1 MVLVRL
7 VVKRWPKN
15 DPAALVRRARKV
27 FGEPKL
33 VRFRLPHG
41 LKIEAVDGDVRGE
54 WLIPEQL
61 RFPDSVLLYFHG
73 GGYVSCSARGHR
85 AITATLAR
93 LIGCRVFSVDYRLA
107 PEHPCPAAA
116 DDALKSYHW
125 LLEKGIKPQNIALA
139 GDSAGGGLVVST
151 LVRLRDQ
158 GAPLPAC
165 AAGISPWVDLSGDF
179 PCTNLKSCAM
189 FFREDGLAFAKV
201 YLNGT
206 SGRSLVAS
214 PVLAELHG
222 LPPLLIQAAESELL
236 YDDSVRLH
244 EKAKAGAVDSTL
256 HIYKGLPHVWQ
267 IFAGAVPEADQALQE
282 IAEFVS
288 QKFSLAVPAGVD
300 ASAGFGAGRSRT

>member
-1 MVLVRL
+1 MPSIRGRIVMVLVRV
-7 VVKRWPKN
+7 VVKHWPKN
-15 DPAALVRRARKV
+15 DANALIRRARRV

-41 LKIEAVDGDVRGE
+41 LKIEPVDAEVRGE
-54 WLIPEQL
+54 WLISERP

-73 GGYVSCSARGHR
+73 GGYVSGSAKVHR
-85 AITATLAR
+85 PITSTLAR
-93 LIGCRVFSVDYRLA
+93 MIGCRVFSSDYRLA

-125 LLEKGIKPQNIALA
+125 LLKQGFKPQNIALA
-139 GDSAGGGLVVST
+139 GDSAGGGLVFTT

-206 SGRSLVAS
+206 SGRSTVAS
-214 PVLAELHG
+214 PILADLHG
-222 LPPLLIQAAESELL
+222 LPPFLIQAAHSELL

-244 EKAKAGAVDSTL
+244 EKAKSSGVDSTL

-267 IFAGAVPEADQALQE
+267 IFAGAVPEADQALKE
-282 IAEFVS
+282 IAEFVCT
-288 QKFSLAVPAGVD
+288 KFA
-300 ASAGFGAGRSRT
+300 ASA